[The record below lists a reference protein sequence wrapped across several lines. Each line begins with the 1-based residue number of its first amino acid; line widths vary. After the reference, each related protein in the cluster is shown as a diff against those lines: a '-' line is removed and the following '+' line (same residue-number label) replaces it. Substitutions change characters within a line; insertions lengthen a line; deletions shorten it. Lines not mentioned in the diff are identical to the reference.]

1 MTRMHTR
8 LHTRLHTRFRTR
20 PHARF
25 HTVLLAALLATPL
38 ALVPGSARAQFTLGV
53 GPSFPVGNIATYAS
67 TGFNVLGAFAFHIPY
82 SPLSVRLDGAFDQF
96 AYNHIPGDARVFSGT
111 ANAVYSFRG
120 SVVRPYAI
128 GGFGLYHAPHIETI
142 NGNIE
147 TSSSY
152 ATGLNAGIGVR
163 AGNVSGLGLF
173 AEFRFHYVFTPHDR
187 AEFLPLTLGI
197 TF

>member
-1 MTRMHTR
+1 MTRIQR
-8 LHTRLHTRFRTR
+8 L
-20 PHARF
+20 
-25 HTVLLAALLATPL
+25 LLTGLVAAPL
-38 ALVPGSARAQFTLGV
+38 ALAPRAARAQFSLGV
-53 GPSFPVGNIATYAS
+53 GPSFPVGNIGSYAS

-96 AYNHIPGDARVFSGT
+96 AYDHIPGDARVFSGT

-120 SVVRPYAI
+120 WSSAVCD

-163 AGNVSGLGLF
+163 AGGVSGLGLF

>member
-8 LHTRLHTRFRTR
+8 FQTRF
-20 PHARF
+20 HK
-25 HTVLLAALLATPL
+25 LLSMGLVASTLALLPRT
-38 ALVPGSARAQFTLGV
+38 AQSQFSLGV

-67 TGFNVLGAFAFHIPY
+67 TGFNVLGGFAFHIPY

-96 AYNHIPGDARVFSGT
+96 ADNHIPGDARIFSGT